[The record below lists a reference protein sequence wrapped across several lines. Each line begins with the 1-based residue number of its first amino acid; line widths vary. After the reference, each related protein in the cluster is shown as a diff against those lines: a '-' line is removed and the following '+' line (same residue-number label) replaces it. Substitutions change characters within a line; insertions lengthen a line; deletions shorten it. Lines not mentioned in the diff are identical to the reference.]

1 MKINEI
7 KRIYEA
13 APTTFTPTHYGGA
26 FGANPLMLHSDG
38 KLYFRAQGQI
48 QPWQGNPTGT
58 GLLGRFNP
66 ATVKGRIVNGQ
77 RVPYRPG
84 ENFSNDPTA
93 RPGGGTQASTWQ
105 DPDAQPTQAA
115 RPVTGASYD
124 QGLLRRGSRG
134 EGVKELQ
141 RRLGMT
147 GDEVDGIF
155 GPNTEAAVRRLQ
167 QSQGIAVDGIVGPE
181 TRGAIEKLQAPED
194 PSAPEQ
200 TPPTRTEPETKEPE
214 TKEPET
220 TTEPEEEPETTTDTS
235 ANDNQS
241 AADDAQNQ
249 NDADFSDPEETP
261 TTQRSARDIWNII
274 KSKRDAL
281 PQGPERVRLSNLM
294 NQINVSTTTPEA
306 AEEIL
311 AQAEEISPTE
321 PGDETPTAPE
331 TQIASGPVSREG
343 ITSRLSPEAKA
354 EFEEE
359 LDNNNNDLVVTLAM
373 FKERADAMLRSRRN
387 TPEELFG
394 ITTKTAGFRL
404 RDVPGKGI
412 IDISTVPSL
421 RQVSPKGAANADEV
435 RTRLLSRVRYKT
447 IDDMEESR
455 ILQLAG
461 VDMKKKLE
469 EASISINGADSAEV
483 AEILRMMQLAGA
495 EGAKVVGPDDINPG
509 PKPCPICGKVHGPMP
524 KPGGCGSKPEPG
536 MGDMIRMVSS
546 EEEELDEWENN
557 APGHEGDEEYMTST
571 DAGYPAGNDMHKKK
585 KSYPATAGGDN
596 PMNTESLESELK
608 SRLTQA
614 LAEKKEKD
622 KGGPEDH
629 GRRPDS
635 PDLDGDGNTDEPIGD
650 AAKDAKKGKKSKGI
664 QAMIDAGNKKADAE
678 TKEGYHIGKFKKRHK
693 QKKRFM

>member
-7 KRIYEA
+7 KKIYEA
-13 APTTFTPTHYGGA
+13 SPTTFTPTHYGGA

-66 ATVKGRIVNGQ
+66 ATVKGKIVNGQ
-77 RVPYRPG
+77 RVPYGPG

-93 RPGGGTQASTWQ
+93 RPGGGAQASTWQ
-105 DPDAQPTQAA
+105 NPDAQPTQAA

-147 GDEVDGIF
+147 GNDVDGIF
-155 GPNTEAAVRRLQ
+155 GPNTEAAVRKLQ

-200 TPPTRTEPETKEPE
+200 TPPAKEPETKEPE

-220 TTEPEEEPETTTDTS
+220 PTEPETTTDTS

-294 NQINVSTTTPEA
+294 NQINVSTTTPEE

-343 ITSRLSPEAKA
+343 ITSRLSPEAQA
-354 EFEEE
+354 EFDEAFAA
-359 LDNNNNDLVVTLAM
+359 NRNDLLRTLVY
-373 FKERADAMLRSRRN
+373 FKQRADDLRSTNRT
-387 TPEELFG
+387 TPNELFG
-394 ITTKTAGFRL
+394 VTSNAGFRL
-404 RDVPGKGI
+404 RDVPGKGV
-412 IDISTVPSL
+412 IDIDTVPRAL
-421 RQVSPKGAANADEV
+421 PRTTGKAAATTADIEA
-435 RTRLLSRVRYKT
+435 LADKIRYKT

-455 ILQLAG
+455 ILDLAG
-461 VDMKKKLE
+461 VNMKKKLD

-557 APGHEGDEEYMTST
+557 APGHEGDEEYMTSP

-635 PDLDGDGNTDEPIGD
+635 PDLDNDGNTEEPIGD
-650 AAKDAKKGKKSKGI
+650 AAKDAKKGKKPKGI

-678 TKEGYHIGKFKKRHK
+678 AKEGYHIGKFKKRHK
-693 QKKRFM
+693 QKARFRDR

>member
-13 APTTFTPTHYGGA
+13 APKTFTPTHYGGA

-58 GLLGRFNP
+58 GLLGKFNP

-134 EGVKELQ
+134 AGVKELQ
-141 RRLGMT
+141 AKLGMPKS
-147 GDEVDGIF
+147 EQDGIF
-155 GPNTEAAVRRLQ
+155 GPKTEAAVKKLQ
-167 QSQGIAVDGIVGPE
+167 QSQGIKVDGIVGPE
-181 TRGAIEKLQAPED
+181 TRGAIAKLQAPED

-220 TTEPEEEPETTTDTS
+220 KEPETKEPEEEPETTTDTS

-321 PGDETPTAPE
+321 PGDETPTEPE
-331 TQIASGPVSREG
+331 TQIASGPVSPEG

-359 LDNNNNDLVVTLAM
+359 LDNNNNDLVKTLAF

-387 TPEELFG
+387 TPQELFG
-394 ITTKTAGFRL
+394 VTTKTAGFGL

-461 VDMKKKLE
+461 VDMKKKLD
-469 EASISINGADSAEV
+469 EASININGADASEV

-495 EGAKVVGPDDINPG
+495 DGAKVVEPDDINPG
-509 PKPCPICGKVHGPMP
+509 PKPCPICGKVHGPSQPM
-524 KPGGCGSKPEPG
+524 GGCGSKPKEPG
-536 MGDMIRMVSS
+536 MGDMIRLMSP
-546 EEEELDEWENN
+546 EESVAEENEDGGFEDATTE
-557 APGHEGDEEYMTST
+557 PDEEMTTYTNDMS
-571 DAGYPAGNDMHKKK
+571 ASIPAGNDLHKEKG
-585 KSYPATAGGDN
+585 SYPATAGGDN
-596 PMNTESLESELK
+596 PMNTEEAELEETIK
-608 SRLTQA
+608 SQLLAA
-614 LAEKKEKD
+614 LAQRKK
-622 KGGPEDH
+622 
-629 GRRPDS
+629 
-635 PDLDGDGNTDEPIGD
+635 
-650 AAKDAKKGKKSKGI
+650 
-664 QAMIDAGNKKADAE
+664 
-678 TKEGYHIGKFKKRHK
+678 
-693 QKKRFM
+693 

>member
-1 MKINEI
+1 MKISEVKVI
-7 KRIYEA
+7 KEA
-13 APTTFTPTHYGGA
+13 APTNFVPTHYGGI
-26 FGANPLMLHSDG
+26 GGLNPVMLHSDG
-38 KLYFRAQGQI
+38 NLYFRSADGI
-48 QPWQGNPTGT
+48 VRWNGNPTGE
-58 GLLGRFNP
+58 GFLGKWNP
-66 ATVKGRIVNGQ
+66 ATIKGRIENGQ
-77 RVPYRPG
+77 RVPYGPG
-84 ENFSNDPTA
+84 ENFGNDPTA
-93 RPGGGTQASTWQ
+93 RPGGAAPAQQA
-105 DPDAQPTQAA
+105 PAQNP

-141 RRLGMT
+141 RRLGMP
-147 GDEVDGIF
+147 ESEQDGIF
-155 GPNTEAAVRRLQ
+155 GPKTEQAVRTLQ
-167 QSQGIAVDGIVGPE
+167 QSQGIKVDGIVGPE
-181 TRGAIEKLQAPED
+181 TRGAIDKLQAPED
-194 PSAPEQ
+194 DSAPEQ
-200 TPPTRTEPETKEPE
+200 TPTTRT
-214 TKEPET
+214 EPET
-220 TTEPEEEPETTTDTS
+220 TTEPEEEPETTTEPEEEPDTS

-261 TTQRSARDIWNII
+261 TTQRSTRDIWNII

-294 NQINVSTTTPEA
+294 NRINVSTTTPEE

-311 AQAEEISPTE
+311 ARAEEISPTE
-321 PGDETPTAPE
+321 PGDETPTEPE
-331 TQIASGPVSREG
+331 TQIASGPVSPEG

-354 EFEEE
+354 EFEEAVQE
-359 LDNNNNDLVVTLAM
+359 EGSLIAALAYFKKRANNA
-373 FKERADAMLRSRRN
+373 LRYQRE
-387 TPEELFG
+387 TPHELFG
-394 ITTKTAGFRL
+394 VTTKTAGFGL
-404 RDVPGKGI
+404 RDVPDKGV
-412 IDISTVPSL
+412 IDISSVPGVWPPVIPGW
-421 RQVSPKGAANADEV
+421 RNAANAAEKQQLKTDFYSE
-435 RTRLLSRVRYKT
+435 LLGRVKYKT
-447 IDDMEESR
+447 IDDIEESR

-461 VDMKKKLE
+461 VDMKKKLD

-536 MGDMIRMVSS
+536 MGDMIRMISS

-650 AAKDAKKGKKSKGI
+650 AAEDAKKGKKSKGI

-678 TKEGYHIGKFKKRHK
+678 TKEAHKLGKFRKRHK
-693 QKKRFM
+693 KIDRFR